1 MKENSMKRT
10 PKKLTLQRETL
21 AGLTR
26 SELEQ
31 AAGGFTIRPDECQY
45 SGRKTCLTCEA
56 TCTTNYC

>member
-1 MKENSMKRT
+1 MKRT

-45 SGRKTCLTCEA
+45 SGRRTCLTCEA